1 MTESAIS
8 NSQEYQSFRSS
19 VPLKTYI
26 VDDDESKEWKLYDAG
41 PKQVKCP
48 LICFPPASG
57 TADVFFKQLLALS
70 AVGYRVISVEYPT
83 YWTMG
88 EFCDGFKKL
97 LDHLQLDKVHIFG
110 TSLGGF
116 LAQKFAEFTHRS
128 PRVVSLILCNAFY
141 DTTIFNQTNSAPTFW
156 MMPALVLKKMVMGNF
171 DRGFVDTDICD
182 SIDFLVERLDGYIND
197 QVFDDCA
204 LSHAVREEM
213 YKCYPD
219 AKRAHLKSG
228 GNFPYLSR
236 SAEVNIF
243 IQIHLQKYDGTS
255 ESAKFNT
262 NTENTDTE
270 TWYERILALDE
281 DEVWKIA
288 VCKAMSRCCQSGRSR
303 KIGPGPEND
312 DIVELRPKRY
322 LRIQHLNARPRD
334 NALEQEQQRNHNVSY
349 TNYGKVKSNINQ
361 KKTSSDITKSD
372 SQKDQFDAIH
382 PNMAKS
388 QEEKVIASRPTSFN
402 AHPFSSNSGPSRTS
416 ISRDSVGGQTIM
428 SSSNVEVSLNPKGD
442 EDAFMSEIEEKD
454 ELSLA
459 TSRSMKSAASEIVKR
474 NGAGSTKGN
483 GIKQDPGV
491 VLFFIHGVGGCSDIW
506 KPQMDFFAKLGYE
519 IVCPD
524 MVGHGL
530 SCAPDNKK
538 SYHFREILRDMEAMF
553 DIYCKR
559 SNIIIGHSYGC
570 AFATVLARQ
579 RAKRVTKLILVSGG
593 GPVPLAPQPGV
604 FSLPSCILACIK
616 PCISCLFTRGA
627 FYDNSKLLVE
637 KTKAFDIPAYVLD
650 YIMNGQWWLDG
661 DDLYHSCI
669 SMPTLLIWG
678 RHDKFVSLEE
688 EEAMNKVIVN
698 CKLEIVEETGHMVM
712 MEAPEHFNVI
722 VHQFITDEVI
732 KVIKDNQQTREPS
745 YVTGISNNQPETGRS
760 TRTTTPWFSPRRKRL
775 DSATSNKSISSV
787 KSSKSRKSMPHG
799 VLTHSLL

>member
-83 YWTMG
+83 YWTMR

-182 SIDFLVERLDGYIND
+182 SIDFLVERLDGLSQSELASRLTLNCMNCYVEPQKLQGVDVTIMD
-197 QVFDDCA
+197 VFDDCA

-270 TWYERILALDE
+270 T
-281 DEVWKIA
+281 V
-288 VCKAMSRCCQSGRSR
+288 
-303 KIGPGPEND
+303 
-312 DIVELRPKRY
+312 
-322 LRIQHLNARPRD
+322 
-334 NALEQEQQRNHNVSY
+334 
-349 TNYGKVKSNINQ
+349 
-361 KKTSSDITKSD
+361 
-372 SQKDQFDAIH
+372 
-382 PNMAKS
+382 
-388 QEEKVIASRPTSFN
+388 
-402 AHPFSSNSGPSRTS
+402 
-416 ISRDSVGGQTIM
+416 
-428 SSSNVEVSLNPKGD
+428 
-442 EDAFMSEIEEKD
+442 
-454 ELSLA
+454 
-459 TSRSMKSAASEIVKR
+459 
-474 NGAGSTKGN
+474 
-483 GIKQDPGV
+483 
-491 VLFFIHGVGGCSDIW
+491 
-506 KPQMDFFAKLGYE
+506 
-519 IVCPD
+519 
-524 MVGHGL
+524 
-530 SCAPDNKK
+530 
-538 SYHFREILRDMEAMF
+538 
-553 DIYCKR
+553 
-559 SNIIIGHSYGC
+559 
-570 AFATVLARQ
+570 
-579 RAKRVTKLILVSGG
+579 
-593 GPVPLAPQPGV
+593 
-604 FSLPSCILACIK
+604 
-616 PCISCLFTRGA
+616 
-627 FYDNSKLLVE
+627 
-637 KTKAFDIPAYVLD
+637 
-650 YIMNGQWWLDG
+650 
-661 DDLYHSCI
+661 
-669 SMPTLLIWG
+669 
-678 RHDKFVSLEE
+678 
-688 EEAMNKVIVN
+688 
-698 CKLEIVEETGHMVM
+698 
-712 MEAPEHFNVI
+712 
-722 VHQFITDEVI
+722 
-732 KVIKDNQQTREPS
+732 
-745 YVTGISNNQPETGRS
+745 
-760 TRTTTPWFSPRRKRL
+760 
-775 DSATSNKSISSV
+775 
-787 KSSKSRKSMPHG
+787 
-799 VLTHSLL
+799 